1 MNEDGPV
8 MVENVI
14 QIEGRRF
21 VLVPEDEYRRFRRGP
36 ASPARVM
43 LPPLPPRAADG
54 TRDAVDFTRAAIA
67 RGMIRDRV
75 ARGLSQRELA
85 RRAGVPHATLAR
97 IETGK
102 YTPPADAIRK
112 LDAAIHGARRR
123 PRAHHCGQTPTCRP

>member
-1 MNEDGPV
+1 

-14 QIEGRRF
+14 QIEGRRL
-21 VLVPEDEYRRFRRGP
+21 VLVPEDEYRRFRRRP

-67 RGMIRDRV
+67 RGLIRDRV
-75 ARGLSQRELA
+75 ARELSQRELA

-97 IETGK
+97 IETGR
-102 YTPPADAIRK
+102 YTAPAGAIEK
-112 LDAAIHGARRR
+112 LDGAIHGTRRR
-123 PRAHHCGQTPTCRP
+123 PRSRHGGHIPLCHP